1 MAERP
6 KQLDSCGAAGR
17 DAAVR
22 TDEVPGGEPLVLGKR
37 LEERVGCR
45 ILERQQGEPSA
56 MVKSC
61 DGTRREAAEASASVV
76 EEHWSAGLHASILP
90 RSRP

>member
-6 KQLDSCGAAGR
+6 KQLDSRGAAGR

-22 TDEVPGGEPLVLGKR
+22 TDEVPRGEPLVLGKR

-45 ILERQQGEPSA
+45 IVERQQREPSG
-56 MVKSC
+56 MVESC
-61 DGTRREAAEASASVV
+61 DGTRREAAETSASVV
-76 EEHWSAGLHASILP
+76 EEHRAA
-90 RSRP
+90 